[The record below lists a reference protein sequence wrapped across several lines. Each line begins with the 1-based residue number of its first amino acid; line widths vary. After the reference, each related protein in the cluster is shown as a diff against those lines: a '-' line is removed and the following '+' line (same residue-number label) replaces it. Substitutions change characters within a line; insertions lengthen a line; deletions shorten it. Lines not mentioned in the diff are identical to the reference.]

1 MCLVIDINKHPTLNP
16 IQLNEDITVYK
27 IVFVA
32 KLNLYITPFRAMYI
46 HFDETNP
53 YVTKSFCL
61 TLFEVATQYKSVF
74 GYHAYSNLKRAK
86 DVLCMYNSGFVILKC
101 TIPKGQYIYFGT
113 DEEICCSQLIIH
125 NEICV

>member
-1 MCLVIDINKHPTLNP
+1 MCLVIDVNKHPTLKP

-27 IVFVA
+27 IVFA
-32 KLNLYITPFRAMYI
+32 ATLDFYITPFQAMYI

-61 TLFEVATQYKSVF
+61 TLFEAATIYKSVF
-74 GYHAYSNLKRAK
+74 GYHAYSNLKRAM
-86 DVLCMYNSGFVILKC
+86 DVLYMYGSRCVILKC
-101 TIPKGQYIYFGT
+101 TVPKGKYVYFGIN
-113 DEEICCSQLIIH
+113 EEICCSQLIIH